1 MAVQQFYFEQRQ
13 SASPIER
20 HAAKPF
26 ISLGRLTNKATKAE
40 RFPQEI

>member
-1 MAVQQFYFEQRQ
+1 MVVQQFCFEQRQ

-20 HAAKPF
+20 KATQPF

-40 RFPQEI
+40 RFPQEM